1 MSVIHEVCKVCEG
14 EGLRLAWVTCSWA
27 HGWEGKARY
36 KPISYKTHC
45 KYMELEEQGSGRERV
60 KGHILDVPLR
70 PRLQGRKLQELGS
83 SRQCKFTTT
92 ITKALISCWNLNI
105 LSALKIT

>member
-1 MSVIHEVCKVCEG
+1 
-14 EGLRLAWVTCSWA
+14 
-27 HGWEGKARY
+27 
-36 KPISYKTHC
+36 
-45 KYMELEEQGSGRERV
+45 MELEEQGSGRERV